1 MFKHTILLPTGTIY
15 SVDWYNDLIVTGS
28 GDNGIRVVDAS
39 TEKIVWK
46 HDEAHKGDVNC
57 VRWSPDGMCIS
68 NSFHQTYHITTTTT
82 TIRYNACKCR
92 G

>member
-1 MFKHTILLPTGTIY
+1 MFKHTILLLTGTIY

-68 NSFHQTYHITTTTT
+68 NFGSVSSDISY
-82 TIRYNACKCR
+82 YNNNNQVQCLQV
-92 G
+92 